1 MAEQRNVALCVIL
14 TIVTCGI
21 YGIYWFICLVNDL
34 NYATG
39 DVQSP
44 SGGMVFLLD
53 IVTCGIYGLYWC
65 YKAGDKID
73 RVKQQWGIPSSNTG
87 ILYLILSLI
96 GLDIVVW
103 ALVQSEVNGMM
114 GGAGAFFCLAGLGGG
129 AQLPYRRQRAAD
141 KAAECRRVRGHCSA
155 GGLWH
160 CAKSAGL
167 LVFAP
172 ACLTVTTEKKTAPL
186 WPENRLQRCSFL
198 DALRRRA
205 GAQGLAEQP
214 VLCAVPN

>member
-14 TIVTCGI
+14 TMVTCGI

-114 GGAGAFFCLAGLGGG
+114 GGAGA
-129 AQLPYRRQRAAD
+129 
-141 KAAECRRVRGHCSA
+141 
-155 GGLWH
+155 
-160 CAKSAGL
+160 
-167 LVFAP
+167 
-172 ACLTVTTEKKTAPL
+172 
-186 WPENRLQRCSFL
+186 
-198 DALRRRA
+198 
-205 GAQGLAEQP
+205 
-214 VLCAVPN
+214 